1 MADTTRTPTT
11 EEQVVSVMTRYH
23 RNANRYRII
32 FLFLKSSQICF
43 AASIPLVSLMAPTAV
58 QPIVNGILGAL
69 IVIVEGFQG
78 AFEFQRYWIRYRLGG
93 LSLDGEKRLFDAKAG
108 PYKEAPDRTVLLA
121 ERVDTIIR
129 ETQSG
134 WLSLTERI
142 TGIRRDEAGST

>member
-1 MADTTRTPTT
+1 MAETTSTPTT

-78 AFEFQRYWIRYRLGG
+78 AFEFQRYWIRY
-93 LSLDGEKRLFDAKAG
+93 
-108 PYKEAPDRTVLLA
+108 
-121 ERVDTIIR
+121 
-129 ETQSG
+129 
-134 WLSLTERI
+134 
-142 TGIRRDEAGST
+142 